1 MIELVQSFD
10 PNNDGKIAFLEFLQ
24 VMRALENRTN
34 QETLSFDKTVSLKCK
49 FKGKK
54 LLKNISNFFFFKIM

>member
-34 QETLSFDKTVSLKCK
+34 QETLSFDKTVSLRGGFCGQKLSQIFS
-49 FKGKK
+49 FK
-54 LLKNISNFFFFKIM
+54 LM